1 MNVMKKDTPSSNKP
15 FERGLYQSLCEW
27 LSMNTAFTTFLEI
40 VIISVLNVN
49 PAIQWS
55 DRWNERE
62 EKYKRLL
69 DTWEDKTIPVTM
81 LSDLVQLMQEHH
93 EEKKDIIWEMYE
105 NFICQWEHGQFF
117 TPPHIA
123 DFMAKIVEVE
133 EVESW
138 NSVVD
143 IACGSGKLLMWALKN
158 NPRVSL
164 IWVDIDRRCAMM
176 ATINCL
182 FYGGCGTFL
191 VGNTLCNEYETW
203 WKVSYW
209 MLYEIPREELDQIR
223 FNKNVEVKKSEEK
236 SQSVPLEKVEELTE
250 NLKTYEVQGAI
261 QKSLF

>member
-1 MNVMKKDTPSSNKP
+1 MKKNTPSSSKL
-15 FERGLYQSLCEW
+15 FERWLSDSLAEW
-27 LSMNTAFTTFLEI
+27 ISMNTAFTNFLEI

-55 DRWNERE
+55 DRWKERE
-62 EKYKRLL
+62 ERYKMLL
-69 DTWEDKTIPVTM
+69 DTWKDKTIPVTM

-93 EEKKDIIWEMYE
+93 EEKKDIIGEMYE
-105 NFICQWEHGQFF
+105 DFICQWEQGQFF

-123 DFMAKIVEVE
+123 DFMAKIIEVE

-176 ATINCL
+176 ACINCL

-191 VGNTLCNEYETW
+191 VWNSLLNEYEEW
-203 WKVSYW
+203 WKVSYG
-209 MLYEIPREELDQIR
+209 MLYEIPREQLKAVR
-223 FNKNVEVKKSEEK
+223 FDSIEREEEKPEPIIEEVKS
-236 SQSVPLEKVEELTE
+236 
-250 NLKTYEVQGAI
+250 YEVQWAI
-261 QKSLF
+261 QHSLF